1 MMAFKP
7 FNTLWFGFAFS
18 PSLKAN
24 VYEATRLANYFEAAL
39 ILLHVGEKTKE
50 KENQFQQLLK
60 ECPIKP
66 NEIQTYWE
74 EGNPITTLANACVK
88 YNIDLLLL
96 GALKREN
103 VVKYYLGSIARKLTR
118 QAPCS
123 VLLMLNPSVERSPC
137 KHIVVNGFDSP
148 QTHETVEAAFYVGT
162 SLNTEKITLVEEISE
177 SRVAIAVNDDRSL
190 RKATLRK
197 EKIDREEKLRVT
209 DIVEKIPATKRD
221 GLKWETQSIFGR
233 RGYSIGHY
241 ARVVRADLLVMNAQ
255 EERRFYHRFFP
266 RDLEHIL
273 AELPTDVL
281 IIHSKSHG

>member
-1 MMAFKP
+1 MAFKP
-7 FNTLWFGFAFS
+7 FKTLLFGFAFS
-18 PSLKAN
+18 TSLKAN

-162 SLNTEKITLVEEISE
+162 SLNTEKITLVE
-177 SRVAIAVNDDRSL
+177 
-190 RKATLRK
+190 
-197 EKIDREEKLRVT
+197 
-209 DIVEKIPATKRD
+209 
-221 GLKWETQSIFGR
+221 
-233 RGYSIGHY
+233 
-241 ARVVRADLLVMNAQ
+241 
-255 EERRFYHRFFP
+255 
-266 RDLEHIL
+266 
-273 AELPTDVL
+273 
-281 IIHSKSHG
+281 

>member
-1 MMAFKP
+1 MAFKP
-7 FNTLWFGFAFS
+7 FKTLLFGFAFS

-50 KENQFQQLLK
+50 KEDQFQQLLK

-137 KHIVVNGFDSP
+137 KHIVVNGFDCP

-162 SLNTEKITLVEEISE
+162 SLSTEKITLVEEISE
-177 SRVAIAVNDDRSL
+177 SRVAIVVNDDRSL

-209 DIVEKIPATKRD
+209 DIVEKIPATKKD

>member
-1 MMAFKP
+1 MAFKP
-7 FNTLWFGFAFS
+7 FKTLLFGFAFS

-255 EERRFYHRFFP
+255 EERQFYHRFFP

>member
-1 MMAFKP
+1 MAFKP
-7 FNTLWFGFAFS
+7 FKTLLFGFAFS

-221 GLKWETQSIFGR
+221 GLKWKTQSIFGR

>member
-1 MMAFKP
+1 MAFKP
-7 FNTLWFGFAFS
+7 FKTLLFGFAFS

-60 ECPIKP
+60 ECTIKP

>member
-1 MMAFKP
+1 MAFKH
-7 FNTLWFGFAFS
+7 FKTLLFGFAFS

-74 EGNPITTLANACVK
+74 EGNPVTTLANACVK

-197 EKIDREEKLRVT
+197 EKIDREEKLRVA

-255 EERRFYHRFFP
+255 EERQFYHRFFP

>member
-1 MMAFKP
+1 MAFKP
-7 FNTLWFGFAFS
+7 FKTLLFGFAFS

-24 VYEATRLANYFEAAL
+24 VYEAMRLANYFEAAL

-50 KENQFQQLLK
+50 KEDQFQQLLK

-177 SRVAIAVNDDRSL
+177 SRVAIVVNDDRSL

-209 DIVEKIPATKRD
+209 DIVEKIPATKKD

>member
-1 MMAFKP
+1 MAFQP
-7 FNTLWFGFAFS
+7 FKTLLFGFAFS

>member
-1 MMAFKP
+1 MAFEP
-7 FNTLWFGFAFS
+7 FKTLLFGFAFS